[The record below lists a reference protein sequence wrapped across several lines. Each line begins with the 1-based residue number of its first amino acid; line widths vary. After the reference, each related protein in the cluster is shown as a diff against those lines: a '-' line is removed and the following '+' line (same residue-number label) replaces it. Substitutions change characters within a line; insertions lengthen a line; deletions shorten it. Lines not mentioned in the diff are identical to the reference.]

1 MNEMILERCG
11 STASMIHPEWT
22 YGRDST
28 YECRVLLCPEPEGGF
43 SVHAIRLP
51 GVVSEGDSESEALE
65 NIADAFRSAFQ
76 SYLEGGSEIPWC
88 DEKIDR
94 PESSK
99 ERWILVDV

>member
-1 MNEMILERCG
+1 MSEMILERCG
-11 STASMIHPEWT
+11 STVRILPPEWT
-22 YGRDST
+22 DGRDST

-51 GVVSEGDSESEALE
+51 GVVSEGDTESEALE
-65 NIADAFRSAFQ
+65 NIADAFRSAIQ

-94 PESSK
+94 PKGSK